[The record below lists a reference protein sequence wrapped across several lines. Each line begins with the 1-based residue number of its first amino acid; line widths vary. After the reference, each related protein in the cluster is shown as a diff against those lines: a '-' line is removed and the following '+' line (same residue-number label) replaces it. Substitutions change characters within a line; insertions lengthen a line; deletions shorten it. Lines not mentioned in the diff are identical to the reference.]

1 MRSTGASNIYS
12 DYGHV
17 IFTPCCD
24 VQRYLPSCYH
34 SARLWVLTGRYRA
47 PSLSRRTGAL
57 STMPSPPAGTGHGY
71 AEVGGSPTSLKLG
84 DLTQVEQREA
94 SSTSQPTSCDAPH
107 RVLSV
112 PRGPTGEGQ
121 VGSGERKTMQDSHK
135 TQLSC
140 VQVLGNLREYRG
152 YLAGKWAANWPF
164 SRQPTADFCLPFFNS
179 P

>member
-1 MRSTGASNIYS
+1 M
-12 DYGHV
+12 
-17 IFTPCCD
+17 
-24 VQRYLPSCYH
+24 QRYLPSCYH
-34 SARLWVLTGRYRA
+34 SARLRVLTGRYRA

-112 PRGPTGEGQ
+112 LRGPTGEGQ
-121 VGSGERKTMQDSHK
+121 VGSGERKTMQESHK

-140 VQVLGNLREYRG
+140 VQLLGNLREYRG
-152 YLAGKWAANWPF
+152 YLAGKWAANWPY